1 MSIRRSTAAAEA
13 GGTTDPTAPALTA
26 SDDRVKLSQLIA
38 TGPALTG
45 PGTPLAAVTAAGAAA
60 VVPGAGT
67 PVATRHRTHRS

>member
-26 SDDRVKLSQLIA
+26 SDDRVKLSQLTA

-45 PGTPLAAVTAAGAAA
+45 PGTPLAAADAAA